1 MGNMNL
7 FFSVYLSFTVGV
19 SITRFMIK
27 LTNFSSVIYE
37 YMTIL
42 NFCLRYNSIVNLYE
56 IYTGLIFIK
65 LSHDITN

>member
-1 MGNMNL
+1 MPQCTHMGNMNL

-27 LTNFSSVIYE
+27 LSDSSSVIYE

-42 NFCLRYNSIVNLYE
+42 NFCLR
-56 IYTGLIFIK
+56 
-65 LSHDITN
+65 